1 MLIKH
6 CRGYELEK
14 EKPNTSED
22 FFNRSEIVFGEDGQ
36 EKTFHVLYV
45 RFFDESMNEFTPYDQ
60 NPVFK
65 AGSREVQ
72 FKDIVALS
80 CLLKNPGF
88 RHRKRIYLNTKAD
101 FASYFQDLDFSKLP
115 SIFEAL
121 ESKKSYDLRSP
132 LDFIVQPQQ

>member
-22 FFNRSEIVFGEDGQ
+22 FFNRSEIVFEEDGQ

-45 RFFDESMNEFTPYDQ
+45 RFFDESMNEFTPYDKD
-60 NPVFK
+60 PVFK

-88 RHRKRIYLNTKAD
+88 RHRKRIYLNSKAD
-101 FASYFQDLDFSKLP
+101 FASYFQDLDFSRLP

>member
-1 MLIKH
+1 MKKKSRTLRK
-6 CRGYELEK
+6 
-14 EKPNTSED
+14 T
-22 FFNRSEIVFGEDGQ
+22 FFNRSEIVFEEDGQ

-45 RFFDESMNEFTPYDQ
+45 RFFDESMNEFTPYEQD
-60 NPVFK
+60 PVFI

-72 FKDIVALS
+72 FKDLVALS

-88 RHRKRIYLNTKAD
+88 RHRKRIYLNSKAD

-121 ESKKSYDLRSP
+121 ENKKSFDLRSP
-132 LDFIVQPQQ
+132 LDFIVQPQ

>member
-1 MLIKH
+1 MLIKY

-22 FFNRSEIVFGEDGQ
+22 FFNRSEVVFEEDGQ

-45 RFFDESMNEFTPYDQ
+45 RFFDESTNEFTPYGSD
-60 NPVFK
+60 PVFA
-65 AGSREVQ
+65 AGSREVE

-88 RHRKRIYLNTKAD
+88 RHRKRIYINSKAD

-121 ESKKSYDLRSP
+121 ENKKSYDLRSP
-132 LDFIVQPQQ
+132 LEFIIQPQ